1 MFTML
6 CISAIDGGVGVGA
19 RSGTEEYPAER
30 LVSVSRYAAVKLAG
44 PKNPSGAR
52 AAGELHNLSSGPSCL
67 FDSGCGLDAV
77 AVFLEPCD
85 LDASPAVS

>member
-1 MFTML
+1 ML
-6 CISAIDGGVGVGA
+6 CISAIDGGVGVGT
-19 RSGTEEYPAER
+19 RSGTEGSPAAR

-67 FDSGCGLDAV
+67 LDSGCELDAI
-77 AVFLEPCD
+77 AVGAEPCD
-85 LDASPAVS
+85 LDVSPAVS